1 MFASFFLHF
10 GTRKPWP
17 SMSACLIIAWHH
29 PPAYNL
35 EEKTCHSQS
44 DTHCTQNLLHQLF
57 KDLLRASCLK
67 FLQKKLFSCCVCVVF
82 KMHLP
87 LQLELETRWLPG
99 MWLFP
104 TSLKDTL
111 SLPSIFLLHSVS
123 PVAGTNPAHW
133 RLQAQGLQLH
143 LVWLELNLQTR
154 TFLQTS
160 CSMKLAFTSNFVS
173 MVRKDGEDQLR

>member
-10 GTRKPWP
+10 GSHKLW
-17 SMSACLIIAWHH
+17 SSISACLIIAWHY

-57 KDLLRASCLK
+57 KDYWEPTVWSFSKRT
-67 FLQKKLFSCCVCVVF
+67 LFSCCVCAVF

-87 LQLELETRWLPG
+87 LWLELETTWLPG
-99 MWLFP
+99 ICLFP

-143 LVWLELNLQTR
+143 LVWLEFNLQ
-154 TFLQTS
+154 
-160 CSMKLAFTSNFVS
+160 KLHFSKQAV
-173 MVRKDGEDQLR
+173 LWIWLL